1 MRFLL
6 ILSLLTTIAFAS
18 VDTFAKEMAYET
30 NYEQALSRAKQE
42 KKDIMFVLVTNYC
55 PFCRKFE
62 KRALM
67 SEEVDKMVKAK
78 YIPLIINRERHNF
91 PKHFESQRIPITYFI
106 SYKDDTKFTQTLGY
120 KSKKDFIEYLKN
132 MH

>member
-6 ILSLLTTIAFAS
+6 ILALLSTMALAS

-30 NYEQALSRAKQE
+30 NYEKALARAKKE
-42 KKDIMFVLVTNYC
+42 HKDIMFVLVTNYC

-67 SEEVDKMVKAK
+67 ATEVDKIVKAN

-91 PKHFESQRIPITYFI
+91 PKRFESQRIPITYFI
-106 SYKDDTKFTQTLGY
+106 SYKDDTQFEHALGY
-120 KSKKDFIEYLKN
+120 KPKKEFIEYLKN
-132 MH
+132 RH

>member
-6 ILSLLTTIAFAS
+6 ILSLLSAMAFAS

-67 SEEVDKMVKAK
+67 SKKVDMIVKEN
-78 YIPLIINRERHNF
+78 YIPLVINRERHNF
-91 PKHFESQRIPITYFI
+91 PKRFESQRIPITYFI
-106 SYKDDTKFTQTLGY
+106 SYKDESTLSYALGY
-120 KSKKDFIEYLKN
+120 KSKKDFIMYLEDK
-132 MH
+132 H